1 MSKNRQ
7 YKIKLTA
14 YNYSMV
20 IIDNANGQMITEYK
34 ITRPLNALNEVKEQ
48 YKMIDEHLSEPNATL
63 YNYQW

>member
-1 MSKNRQ
+1 
-7 YKIKLTA
+7 
-14 YNYSMV
+14 MV